1 MPSLKDLRGRIR
13 SVQNTKQITKTMK
26 MVAAAKV
33 RRARTRC
40 EEARPYAEKL
50 NGVLVNLAT
59 NTPSE
64 GGPLL
69 LSGYSEVNTVRLVVV
84 SADRGLC
91 GGFNINLA
99 KKVMIKIKELEAAGK
114 KVELVMVGK
123 KAYDIVKQDYG
134 SLVIEFIEDSGKNVS
149 YALAEEI
156 GTKMLLDYKAGK
168 CQEVILF
175 YNRFVNMITQEP
187 MSQYL
192 APFKVDAL
200 ADKET
205 EVASSV
211 EYEPEEEEILNALLP
226 RNVNVQL
233 LNAMLE
239 SGAAEQAARM
249 TAMEN
254 ATTNA
259 SDMISK
265 LSLQYNRSR
274 QAAITTELTEIV
286 AGAEAV

>member
-13 SVQNTKQITKTMK
+13 SVQNTQQITKTMK
-26 MVAAAKV
+26 MVATAKV
-33 RRARTRC
+33 RRARMRC

-50 NGVLVNLAT
+50 NGVLVNLAA
-59 NTPSE
+59 NTSNV

-69 LSGYSEVNTVRLVVV
+69 LSGHGYVNTVRLVVV

-91 GGFNINLA
+91 GGFNANVA
-99 KKVMIKIKELEAAGK
+99 KMARLKIEELLAAGK

-123 KAYDIVKQDYG
+123 KAHDLLKADYG
-134 SLVIEFIEDSGKNVS
+134 HLVVEMIEDSSKNVS
-149 YALAEEI
+149 YQLAEEI
-156 GTKMLLDYKAGK
+156 GTKLIADYEAGL
-168 CQEVILF
+168 CEEVILF
-175 YNRFVNMITQEP
+175 YNRFISMVNQEP
-187 MSQYL
+187 TMQYL
-192 APFKVDAL
+192 APFKAEGE
-200 ADKET
+200 AETT
-205 EVASSV
+205 EVKASV
-211 EYEPEEEEILNALLP
+211 EYEPEEETILKVLLP

-249 TAMEN
+249 SAMEN

-259 SDMISK
+259 GDMISK
-265 LSLQYNRSR
+265 LSLEYNRTR

-286 AGAEAV
+286 AGAEAI